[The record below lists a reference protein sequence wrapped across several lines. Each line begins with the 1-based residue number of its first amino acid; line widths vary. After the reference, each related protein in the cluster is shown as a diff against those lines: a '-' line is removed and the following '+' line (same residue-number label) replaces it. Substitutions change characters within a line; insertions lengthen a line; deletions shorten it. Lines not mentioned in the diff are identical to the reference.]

1 MSLKNCGELRTLD
14 VRYCSV
20 TGVRRLKA
28 LLPEC
33 SVEGDESDDE
43 HDDDEDEDNEEPT
56 QLHLRA
62 SFATA
67 GLAQA
72 TRMILVMHSHE
83 QLSLEY
89 ANQELQAVDITPIV

>member
-1 MSLKNCGELRTLD
+1 MN
-14 VRYCSV
+14 
-20 TGVRRLKA
+20 A
-28 LLPEC
+28 
-33 SVEGDESDDE
+33 GDS
-43 HDDDEDEDNEEPT
+43 PT

-67 GLAQA
+67 ALGQA